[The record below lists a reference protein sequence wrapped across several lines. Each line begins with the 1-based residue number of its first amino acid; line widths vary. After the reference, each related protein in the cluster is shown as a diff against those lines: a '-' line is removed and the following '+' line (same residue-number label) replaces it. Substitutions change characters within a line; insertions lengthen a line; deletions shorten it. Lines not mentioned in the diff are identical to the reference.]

1 MRRGQM
7 ARPLHRG
14 HLEAALCGPR
24 GEPVSDP
31 APNLDQAIRDNAS
44 QPAKASVDGQSVE
57 QHPLKDQI
65 EADRYLA
72 SKDAARK
79 PGLGIKFAKIV
90 PPGSV

>member
-1 MRRGQM
+1 M
-7 ARPLHRG
+7 PDPTHN
-14 HLEAALCGPR
+14 LE
-24 GEPVSDP
+24 
-31 APNLDQAIRDNAS
+31 QAVRDNAS

-57 QHPLKDQI
+57 QHPLKDQL
-65 EADRYLA
+65 EVVRFLA

>member
-1 MRRGQM
+1 MPGDPQ
-7 ARPLHRG
+7 
-14 HLEAALCGPR
+14 
-24 GEPVSDP
+24 P
-31 APNLDQAIRDNAS
+31 APDLDQAIRDNAA

-57 QHPLKDQI
+57 QHSLKDQI

-79 PGLGIKFAKIV
+79 PGLGVKFAKIV

>member
-1 MRRGQM
+1 M
-7 ARPLHRG
+7 PDPSPTSD
-14 HLEAALCGPR
+14 LE
-24 GEPVSDP
+24 
-31 APNLDQAIRDNAS
+31 QAIRDNAS

-57 QHPLKDQI
+57 QQPLKDQL
-65 EADRYLA
+65 EVVRFFA

>member
-1 MRRGQM
+1 M
-7 ARPLHRG
+7 P
-14 HLEAALCGPR
+14 
-24 GEPVSDP
+24 DP
-31 APNLDQAIRDNAS
+31 APNLDQAIRESAS

-57 QHPLKDQI
+57 QHPLKDQL
-65 EADRYLA
+65 EVVRFLA